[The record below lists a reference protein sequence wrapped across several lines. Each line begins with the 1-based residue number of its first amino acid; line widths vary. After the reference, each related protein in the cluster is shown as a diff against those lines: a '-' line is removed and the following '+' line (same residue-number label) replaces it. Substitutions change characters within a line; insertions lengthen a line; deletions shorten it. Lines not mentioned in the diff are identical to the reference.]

1 MPSTKA
7 PPRETDASAGASAA
21 GAQVFLPTPLP
32 WLAASLQTLVTQYT
46 GHALLL
52 HGAVGDGAHELA
64 LRLGQAWLC
73 ENTEPGRPK
82 PCLRCA
88 SCHLYGQAAHPDQH
102 WLLPEEMALAR
113 GMPVDIKPGRKPS
126 RQIRVEEVRAFIDG
140 LSTTTGRGQG
150 KALVILPAEAMN
162 GVAASALLKTLEEPP
177 AGTRIVL
184 AVSDPARLLP
194 TIRSRCQHFRL
205 PPPATDVALRWLG
218 EQGVPRAETLL
229 RACAG
234 HPLDA
239 LGLHAAGVSAERW
252 LALPQRLA
260 DGDVSAVAGWSPA
273 NALDALGKLCH
284 DAMAAAVGGPLAFF
298 DGAPMPSGLD
308 LMRLSQW
315 HRSLQGFSRHAD
327 HPWNEPLLA
336 AALAREAQDALRPP
350 TRAAASTSTSAGR

>member
-1 MPSTKA
+1 MPTAKA
-7 PPRETDASAGASAA
+7 SPREPDAAPGVASSA
-21 GAQVFLPTPLP
+21 AQVFLPTPLP

-73 ENTEPGRPK
+73 EGTEPGRPK

-113 GMPVDIKPGRKPS
+113 GMPVDIKAGRKPS
-126 RQIRVEEVRAFIDG
+126 RQIRVDEVRNFIDG

-162 GVAASALLKTLEEPP
+162 AVAASALLKTLEEPP

-184 AVSDPARLLP
+184 SVADPGRLLP

-205 PPPATDVALRWLG
+205 PTPAHEVSLRWLA
-218 EQGVPRAETLL
+218 EQGVAQAETLL
-229 RACAG
+229 LACAG

-239 LGLHAAGVSAERW
+239 LALHAAGITGERW
-252 LALPQRLA
+252 LSLPQRLA
-260 DGDVSAVAGWSPA
+260 EGDLSALAGWSPST
-273 NALDALGKLCH
+273 ALDALGKLCH
-284 DAMAAAVGGPLAFF
+284 DAMATAVGGRLAFF
-298 DGAPMPSGLD
+298 AGAPMPSGLD
-308 LMRLSQW
+308 LARLGSWQ
-315 HRSLQGFSRHAD
+315 RSLQGFARHAE
-327 HPWNEPLLA
+327 HPWNEPLLL

-350 TRAAASTSTSAGR
+350 ARAAAATGR